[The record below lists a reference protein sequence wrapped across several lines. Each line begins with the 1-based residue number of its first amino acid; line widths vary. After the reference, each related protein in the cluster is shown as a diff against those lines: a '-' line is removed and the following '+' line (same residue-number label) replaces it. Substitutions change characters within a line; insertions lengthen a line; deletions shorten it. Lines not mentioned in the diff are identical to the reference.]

1 MVVFFAPWKKS
12 QLQRPVRLVH
22 KGRGNGDGGVV
33 VREAELPQQADH
45 QHLHLHLC
53 KPGVEVETVLEYVMI
68 RDTSFQRTSL
78 ARGQR
83 EV

>member
-45 QHLHLHLC
+45 QHMHLYLC
-53 KPGVEVETVLEYVMI
+53 KPEMDVETL
-68 RDTSFQRTSL
+68 DL
-78 ARGQR
+78 L
-83 EV
+83 